1 MFFFLL
7 LVVEFT
13 DFEGYVNFTS
23 SLKKSKGNVDF
34 VEVNI
39 NCEINTNHGIS
50 YDINRFPLYLK
61 KTLKGCYMLNAEV
74 SMENVIIT
82 DNTVI
87 KPKDVI
93 FENVKH
99 EPSAVTMAAI
109 LNKCLVYSRVTVFI
123 KLFSISQTVLST
135 KKSQPCKECEIVD
148 ETNVVRTITFL
159 IQHI

>member
-1 MFFFLL
+1 
-7 LVVEFT
+7 
-13 DFEGYVNFTS
+13 
-23 SLKKSKGNVDF
+23 
-34 VEVNI
+34 
-39 NCEINTNHGIS
+39 
-50 YDINRFPLYLK
+50 
-61 KTLKGCYMLNAEV
+61 MLNAEV

-87 KPKDVI
+87 KSKDVI

-109 LNKCLVYSRVTVFI
+109 LNKCLVCSRVTVFI

>member
-1 MFFFLL
+1 M

-50 YDINRFPLYLK
+50 YDINRLPLYLK
-61 KTLKGCYMLNAEV
+61 KTLKGYYMLNAEV

-99 EPSAVTMAAI
+99 EPSAVTMI
-109 LNKCLVYSRVTVFI
+109 EHNSKQMSG
-123 KLFSISQTVLST
+123 LFKSNSFHQTV
-135 KKSQPCKECEIVD
+135 
-148 ETNVVRTITFL
+148 
-159 IQHI
+159 QHLTDSFKH